1 MLLPHSH
8 CSPVVALHGFELCF
22 DRRGGFLSYDLA
34 PHMVPCEHF
43 EHSLYLA
50 LPPGKPFSKGSLRSV
65 LVARRC
71 LLRAV
76 GALMLDLYVRS
87 VRIIAFLG

>member
-1 MLLPHSH
+1 M
-8 CSPVVALHGFELCF
+8 
-22 DRRGGFLSYDLA
+22 SYELA
-34 PHMVPCEHF
+34 PHMVPFEHF

-50 LPPGKPFSKGSLRSV
+50 LPPGKPFGKGLLRSV

-76 GALMLDLYVRS
+76 GALMLDLYLRS
-87 VRIIAFLG
+87 GRIIAFLG

>member
-1 MLLPHSH
+1 
-8 CSPVVALHGFELCF
+8 V
-22 DRRGGFLSYDLA
+22 SYELA
-34 PHMVPCEHF
+34 PHMVPSEHF

-50 LPPGKPFSKGSLRSV
+50 LPPGKPFGKGSLRSVLALPPGKPFGKGSLRSV

-76 GALMLDLYVRS
+76 GALMLDLYLRS